1 VSWIVLT
8 EDGRT
13 LKGLKLNDGSGTHTK
28 FIGSDGQVFEVPMQ
42 TITSQ
47 RPTPESVMPKN
58 LEETLTTEEFRDL
71 LSFLS
76 GDKPTSEVT
85 HQ

>member
-1 VSWIVLT
+1 
-8 EDGRT
+8 
-13 LKGLKLNDGSGTHTK
+13 
-28 FIGSDGQVFEVPMQ
+28 MQ
-42 TITSQ
+42 MITSQ
-47 RPTPESVMPKN
+47 RPTAESVMPKN

-85 HQ
+85 HE